1 MLEEV
6 PEQYSVINNDITAQK
21 NVIELGFSGMKI
33 INVFSEEKFFIS
45 YSKAFYTDNMNMIL
59 EQKEF

>member
-1 MLEEV
+1 
-6 PEQYSVINNDITAQK
+6 
-21 NVIELGFSGMKI
+21 MKI

-45 YSKAFYTDNMNMIL
+45 YSKAFYTDDMNVIL